1 MTARLHCA
9 NHLLQKTMSSI
20 FIYSMPRK
28 IGYETIWRTLYIYNS
43 CFYIKLTQVNP
54 KTISKW
60 TKNTDIFSKK
70 YLVIPICR
78 GHHWTL
84 VIVRTHP
91 HISLMILDSLNKE
104 HRSVE
109 LKITRYLQDVWSAK
123 LPQRAKKTLQVKQI
137 RYPTIPLQPDNTD
150 CGLYIMKCFEKFL
163 DFVNRNLQ
171 WSSWNPEFSHKEVIS
186 FHKEIKHAILDEIS
200 TKKNNWDDA
209 KLRPCSQMQWWS
221 GQEHRQVCDLSR
233 IERPNKNYKNK
244 DIRKVWSNEVEGLKP
259 CLF

>member
-1 MTARLHCA
+1 M
-9 NHLLQKTMSSI
+9 
-20 FIYSMPRK
+20 
-28 IGYETIWRTLYIYNS
+28 
-43 CFYIKLTQVNP
+43 
-54 KTISKW
+54 
-60 TKNTDIFSKK
+60 
-70 YLVIPICR
+70 IPICR

-123 LPQRAKKTLQVKQI
+123 LPQRAKKTLEVKQI
-137 RYPTIPLQPDNTD
+137 RYPTTPPQPNNTD

-186 FHKEIKHAILDEIS
+186 FRKEIKHAILDEIS
-200 TKKNNWDDA
+200 TKKTNEM
-209 KLRPCSQMQWWS
+209 MQS
-221 GQEHRQVCDLSR
+221 CVHAPKCNSEVDRNTFQFVICQGLNFLTKITKIKTFVRHGQTKSR
-233 IERPNKNYKNK
+233 
-244 DIRKVWSNEVEGLKP
+244 D
-259 CLF
+259 

>member
-123 LPQRAKKTLQVKQI
+123 LPQRANKTLEVKQI
-137 RYPTIPLQPDNTD
+137 RYPTTPPQPNNTD

-171 WSSWNPEFSHKEVIS
+171 WSSWNPEFSHNEVIS
-186 FHKEIKHAILDEIS
+186 FRKEIKHAILDEIS

-209 KLRPCSQMQWWS
+209 KLRPCSQMQ
-221 GQEHRQVCDLSR
+221 
-233 IERPNKNYKNK
+233 
-244 DIRKVWSNEVEGLKP
+244 
-259 CLF
+259 

>member
-1 MTARLHCA
+1 M
-9 NHLLQKTMSSI
+9 QII
-20 FIYSMPRK
+20 FFKRQCPRFLFTPCCGK
-28 IGYETIWRTLYIYNS
+28 SATRQFEGLYVFTILAFILRQ
-43 CFYIKLTQVNP
+43 FNP

-123 LPQRAKKTLQVKQI
+123 LPQSAKKTLEVKQI
-137 RYPTIPLQPDNTD
+137 RYPTIPPQPNNR
-150 CGLYIMKCFEKFL
+150 LW
-163 DFVNRNLQ
+163 FVHYEMFWKVPWLCQ
-171 WSSWNPEFSHKEVIS
+171 Q
-186 FHKEIKHAILDEIS
+186 
-200 TKKNNWDDA
+200 
-209 KLRPCSQMQWWS
+209 KLAMVVM
-221 GQEHRQVCDLSR
+221 ESR
-233 IERPNKNYKNK
+233 ILP
-244 DIRKVWSNEVEGLKP
+244 
-259 CLF
+259 

>member
-1 MTARLHCA
+1 MTARLHSA
-9 NHLLQKTMSSI
+9 NHLQKTMSSI

-123 LPQRAKKTLQVKQI
+123 LPPWR
-137 RYPTIPLQPDNTD
+137 
-150 CGLYIMKCFEKFL
+150 
-163 DFVNRNLQ
+163 
-171 WSSWNPEFSHKEVIS
+171 
-186 FHKEIKHAILDEIS
+186 
-200 TKKNNWDDA
+200 
-209 KLRPCSQMQWWS
+209 LRS
-221 GQEHRQVCDLSR
+221 GQNVSFSEPHSTGVHAYAS
-233 IERPNKNYKNK
+233 P
-244 DIRKVWSNEVEGLKP
+244 
-259 CLF
+259 LFPSIMWHFCVTCCH

>member
-1 MTARLHCA
+1 MAARLHYA

-20 FIYSMPRK
+20 FIYSMLRK
-28 IGYETIWRTLYIYNS
+28 IGYETIWRTLCIYNS
-43 CFYIKLTQVNP
+43 CFYIKLRQFNP

-123 LPQRAKKTLQVKQI
+123 LPQRAKKNARGKTDQVSNDSTTTKQH
-137 RYPTIPLQPDNTD
+137 RLW
-150 CGLYIMKCFEKFL
+150 
-163 DFVNRNLQ
+163 FVHYEMFWKVPWLCQ
-171 WSSWNPEFSHKEVIS
+171 Q
-186 FHKEIKHAILDEIS
+186 
-200 TKKNNWDDA
+200 
-209 KLRPCSQMQWWS
+209 KLTMVVM
-221 GQEHRQVCDLSR
+221 ESR
-233 IERPNKNYKNK
+233 ILP
-244 DIRKVWSNEVEGLKP
+244 
-259 CLF
+259 